1 MTKTVLIVDD
11 SAMMRKMLGETLRQA
26 GFAVV
31 EGINGEDGLTKL
43 ERQTVQMV
51 ITDFNMPRM
60 NGPAMIRKIRE
71 RSDHRFTPIIVLT
84 TENEDARKQEGKAA
98 GATGWIVKPFD
109 PPRLVQI
116 VNRLLP

>member
-11 SAMMRKMLGETLRQA
+11 SAMMRKMLGETLRAA

-31 EGINGEDGLTKL
+31 EGANGSDGLVQL
-43 ERQTVQMV
+43 DRQPVQMV

-60 NGPAMIRKIRE
+60 NGPALIRRIRE
-71 RSDHRFTPIIVLT
+71 RPDYRFTPILVLT
-84 TENEDARKQEGKAA
+84 TETEDARKQEGKAA
-98 GATGWIVKPFD
+98 GATGWMVKPFD